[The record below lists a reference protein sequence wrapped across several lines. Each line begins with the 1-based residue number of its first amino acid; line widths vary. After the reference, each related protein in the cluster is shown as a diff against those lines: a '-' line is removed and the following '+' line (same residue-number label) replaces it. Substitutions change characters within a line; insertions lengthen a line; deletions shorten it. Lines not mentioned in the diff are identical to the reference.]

1 MLKDDFET
9 FCSNIELDNLE
20 EMKTT
25 IKEITKKLNKHYY
38 DIEDEEEHMYTVGSV
53 GRGTAIKNTSDLD
66 ILFDLPSEVYTQYDN
81 YENNGQSALLQDVK
95 KVLLERYPNTKIK
108 GDGQVVVISFN
119 KYKVELVPGF
129 KQNDERF
136 KYPDSNDGGHWRY
149 TDPLPEIEACKNS
162 NDDTNGNFYNVCHM
176 LRAWKNKKGFKFKGL
191 LIDTLTSN
199 FFQDNEDYKD
209 VSYSSYLELVKSIFE
224 FLKDEDT
231 DRSYWYAIGSNQ
243 QISNDDNGKFIKKA
257 KKAYNKLKDV
267 NENDENVN
275 EVLRG
280 IFGNEFP
287 KNEKNQSVEEKLFSY
302 RNTEEFIEDRFLV
315 DIQYNLELECTVT
328 QNGYRPA
335 KLSEML
341 RNKVILMPKKQL
353 EFYIKNI
360 GDFEQIHPYR
370 IFWKIKN
377 EGETAEK
384 KDMIRG
390 QLLETNSYIQ
400 KEHTDFRG
408 DHYVEAYI
416 VKEGICVAKE
426 RIEVP
431 IRENTGL

>member
-38 DIEDEEEHMYTVGSV
+38 DIEDKEKHMYTVGSV

-66 ILFDLPSEVYTQYDN
+66 ILFDLLSEVYTQYDN

-191 LIDTLTSN
+191 LIDTLTNN

-209 VSYSSYLELVKSIFE
+209 ASYSSYLELVKSIFE
-224 FLKDEDT
+224 FLKNEDS
-231 DRSYWYAIGSNQ
+231 DRSYWFAIGSNQ

-267 NENDENVN
+267 NENDENIN

-287 KNEKNQSVEEKLFSY
+287 KNEKS
-302 RNTEEFIEDRFLV
+302 
-315 DIQYNLELECTVT
+315 
-328 QNGYRPA
+328 
-335 KLSEML
+335 
-341 RNKVILMPKKQL
+341 
-353 EFYIKNI
+353 
-360 GDFEQIHPYR
+360 
-370 IFWKIKN
+370 
-377 EGETAEK
+377 
-384 KDMIRG
+384 
-390 QLLETNSYIQ
+390 
-400 KEHTDFRG
+400 
-408 DHYVEAYI
+408 
-416 VKEGICVAKE
+416 
-426 RIEVP
+426 
-431 IRENTGL
+431 